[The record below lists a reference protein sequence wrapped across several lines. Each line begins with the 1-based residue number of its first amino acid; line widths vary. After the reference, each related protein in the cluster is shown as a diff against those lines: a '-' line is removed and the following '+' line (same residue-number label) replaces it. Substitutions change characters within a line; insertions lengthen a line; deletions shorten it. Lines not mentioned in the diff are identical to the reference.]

1 MEGVGVGGSGG
12 YVRGRGN
19 AAVKTVGLLLTGDTA
34 PCSSPVCFF
43 FSSLCHTV
51 NGRHEAQML
60 GVGGVGVLR
69 GGVVAS
75 GRWKVSRNAEEEA
88 GRGRGGCGGPQ

>member
-1 MEGVGVGGSGG
+1 MGVGGSGG
-12 YVRGRGN
+12 YVRGGGN
-19 AAVKTVGLLLTGDTA
+19 AAVKTVGSLLTGDTA
-34 PCSSPVCFF
+34 PCSSPGFFFF

-60 GVGGVGVLR
+60 GGGGVGVLR

-75 GRWKVSRNAEEEA
+75 GRWKVSRNVEEEA
-88 GRGRGGCGGPQ
+88 GRGRGGVCGGPQ

>member
-1 MEGVGVGGSGG
+1 
-12 YVRGRGN
+12 
-19 AAVKTVGLLLTGDTA
+19 
-34 PCSSPVCFF
+34 
-43 FSSLCHTV
+43 
-51 NGRHEAQML
+51 ML

-88 GRGRGGCGGPQ
+88 GRGRGRGGCGGPQ